1 MPATRSGLRS
11 PQSDAPYASRC
22 IAANL
27 RLIVDGAYGCCSR
40 AIRYRVTTVLLK
52 ASRGI
57 VLRHGQA
64 HATKG
69 LNAFGTSLTR
79 NSLSLRAAGAIRS
92 GCNGCGQRFR
102 WRDLI
107 CGLIEP
113 GFETRLAESRAIAGK
128 ESLISRGRLRWRKMR
143 SESFLATTHRPY
155 NADARWWSS
164 PFLPKSRQA
173 CLPP

>member
-1 MPATRSGLRS
+1 MPAHACHEVRAEK
-11 PQSDAPYASRC
+11 PQSDASYASRC

-27 RLIVDGAYGCCSR
+27 RLIVDGAHGCCSR
-40 AIRYRVTTVLLK
+40 AIRYRVTIVLLK
-52 ASRGI
+52 ASRGN
-57 VLRHGQA
+57 VLRHGEA

-69 LNAFGTSLTR
+69 LNAFGTSLSR

-128 ESLISRGRLRWRKMR
+128 ECA
-143 SESFLATTHRPY
+143 LAKLHAVVKRVRVCD
-155 NADARWWSS
+155 NLARI
-164 PFLPKSRQA
+164 LA
-173 CLPP
+173 CG